1 MKIALIMEGST
12 KHHAAEA
19 WEVVSGLPGH
29 EAYRLGMRD
38 EEGEPTL
45 NFLHTSTI
53 AGILL
58 NLKAVDFVIGGCG
71 TGQGFINGV
80 LAYPNVLCGL
90 VYDPLEA
97 WLYMQVNAGNCL
109 SFPFNRGWG
118 LGGKEQFRMM
128 LETAFSVP
136 YGGGYPAARAE
147 LIKAMHKT
155 LRTQS
160 NAFRKS
166 FVELLPEIDRDILHT
181 ALRSKGVR
189 ELVQAAPESSEKQAV
204 LDIYKNEIDDPAE

>member
-29 EAYRLGMRD
+29 EAYQLGMRD

-45 NFLHTSTI
+45 TFLHTSTI

-58 NLKAVDFVIGGCG
+58 NVKAVDFVIGGCG

-80 LAYPNVLCGL
+80 LAYPNVLCGV

-109 SFPFNRGWG
+109 SFQFNRGWG
-118 LGGKEQFRMM
+118 LAGKEQFRMT

-147 LIKAMHKT
+147 LIKKMHAK
-155 LRTQS
+155 LRAQS

-166 FVELLPEIDRDILHT
+166 FVEIVPEIDREILYT
-181 ALRSKGVR
+181 VLNSKGVR
-189 ELVQAAPESSEKQAV
+189 ELIQSAPDSPEKQAI
-204 LDIYKNEIDDPAE
+204 LDVYEKEINVQAQ

>member
-12 KHHAAEA
+12 KHHAKEA
-19 WEVVSGLPGH
+19 WEVVSGLEGH
-29 EAYRLGMRD
+29 EAYQLGMRD
-38 EEGEPTL
+38 EEGEDTL

-58 NLKAVDFVIGGCG
+58 NINAVDFVIGGCG

-97 WLYMQVNAGNCL
+97 WLYMQVNAGNCI

-118 LGGKEQFRMM
+118 LAGKEQFRLT
-128 LETAFSVP
+128 LEQAFSVP

-147 LIKAMHKT
+147 LIKAMHAE
-155 LRTQS
+155 LRTRS
-160 NAFRKS
+160 NMFRKS
-166 FVELLPEIDRDILHT
+166 FIEILEEANKDILYT
-181 ALRSKGVR
+181 ALKSKGVK
-189 ELVQAAPESSEKQAV
+189 ELVLSAPDSPEKNAV
-204 LDIYKNEIDDPAE
+204 LDIYKNEIEK

>member
-12 KHHAAEA
+12 KHHVREA

-58 NLKAVDFVIGGCG
+58 NVKAVDFVVGGCG

-97 WLYMQVNAGNCL
+97 WLYIQVNAGNCI

-118 LGGKEQFRMM
+118 LGGKEQFRMT

-136 YGGGYPAARAE
+136 FGGGYPASRAE
-147 LIKAMHKT
+147 LIKAMHAK

-160 NAFRKS
+160 NQFRKS
-166 FVELLPEIDRDILHT
+166 FAEIVPEIDREILYT

-189 ELVQAAPESSEKQAV
+189 ELIESAPESLEKQAV
-204 LDIYKNEIDDPAE
+204 MDVYTKELDPMA